1 MRLFVT
7 GASGFIGS
15 RVVPELLD
23 AGHEVVGLARSDA
36 SAAALTAAGAQV
48 RRGDLLDPDGLRAAA
63 DEADGVVHLA
73 FLHDFSQFEE
83 NQRTDRRVVDLF
95 GDVLAGSDRPLVIA
109 SGLVRFDTG
118 RPGVADEPMIRRA
131 TAAATVRLA
140 ERGIR
145 SVVLGL
151 PPTVHGAGDRGFI
164 HRIVEIAREKG
175 VSGYVGDGAHAWS
188 AVHRDDAARL
198 FRLAVDK
205 AEAGTVLH
213 AVADSGVATR
223 DIAEAVGRR
232 LGVPTTSIDPADAVS
247 HFGWLGMM
255 WSMPMTGD
263 GGPAAATVGWAPS
276 GPTLLADLAER
287 HYFQD

>member
-15 RVVPELLD
+15 RVVPELID

-48 RRGDLLDPDGLRAAA
+48 RRGDLLDPDSLRAAA

-83 NQRTDRRVVDLF
+83 NQRIDRRVVDLF

-109 SGLVRFDTG
+109 SGLVPFDTG
-118 RPGVADEPMIRRA
+118 QPGVADEPMIRRA

-205 AEAGTVLH
+205 AEAGTVWH
-213 AVADSGVATR
+213 AVADPGVATR
-223 DIAEAVGRR
+223 DIAEAVGRQ

-263 GGPAAATVGWAPS
+263 GRPAADTLGWTPN